1 MADLNS
7 FGLTKK
13 QVAEALL
20 SNIENISKVY
30 DIIQKY
36 LSQTIVQEEMREE
49 GYACDAVNDPEN
61 AIRASRRTFRRVS
74 IEQLEEAWNDYA
86 ESHVF
91 LDSVEQQQRI
101 AEHMSKYIRMCI
113 EGLEDDKFIYS
124 KAVVF
129 PQDYP
134 CKSCPIQQECTEENQ
149 KSLNERY
156 RHIFN
161 MKCILKGINTIEGQK
176 AYVSSLEL

>member
-36 LSQTIVQEEMREE
+36 LSQVIVQEEMREE

-61 AIRASRRTFRRVS
+61 VIRASRRTFIRRVS
-74 IEQLEEAWNDYA
+74 IGQLEEAWNDYA

-113 EGLEDDKFIYS
+113 EGLEDNKFIYS

-129 PQDYP
+129 RQDYP
-134 CKSCPIQQECTEENQ
+134 CKSCPTQQECTEE
-149 KSLNERY
+149 ERY
-156 RHIFN
+156 RHLFN

-176 AYVSSLEL
+176 ACVSSLDFEPE